1 MEGSPC
7 DHTAADHSGG
17 KAALVSIQLLTAA
30 WSSGV
35 PPIDR
40 LVLVALADW
49 ANERG
54 ECWPSMPRIAEK
66 TGVDVRTARRVMK
79 RLEDGGHITTDR
91 RLGKGIL
98 YTVHPGQAVPRTQS
112 TPTPDTVS
120 SNTSRTTISRKKTS
134 SSPYSA
140 GSVYP
145 MPDGVDPQVWA
156 DFLAN
161 RKRKRLANTASA
173 HKTLMDDLAR
183 HATATWP
190 AERLIAHAAGKGWAS
205 VRNPDGDTRDQF
217 MERTSTSSGGLRGTR
232 PDPALDLYLT
242 GQAELDAGRAGEDQD
257 AEWRAWPAVSAG
269 GRR

>member
-1 MEGSPC
+1 MS
-7 DHTAADHSGG
+7 
-17 KAALVSIQLLTAA
+17 VQLITAA

-49 ANERG
+49 ANERAQ
-54 ECWPSMPRIAEK
+54 CWPSMPRIADK

-98 YTVHPGQAVPRTQS
+98 YTVHPGHRDSGHTVPGQAVPRTQS

-120 SNTSRTTISRKKTS
+120 SNTSRTTIIRKKTS
-134 SSPYSA
+134 SSPYRA
-140 GSVYP
+140 GCVYP

-190 AERLIAHAAGKGWAS
+190 VERLIAHAAGKGWAS
-205 VRNPDGDTRDQF
+205 VRNPDGDTREQF
-217 MERTSTSSGGLRGTR
+217 MERTSSSPGGLRGTR
-232 PDPALDLYLT
+232 PDPALDLYLS
-242 GQAELDAGRAGEDQD
+242 GQAELAAERAAEDQNAD
-257 AEWRAWPAVSAG
+257 RGAWLAVSAC